1 MRRVIHIFLL
11 ILIPLASAA
20 QNGYRLTIV
29 RTLPGKDRTVF
40 QKTFSMKKDLNDAIS
55 AQTATLQKTHAN
67 YRLTAATPQGR
78 ETRYIQNIR
87 WIQVVNGKETYHSS
101 RTYPAK
107 SYTIPTQWTGYKCD
121 IDGKKTGDVQKAGF
135 IYRVAVKGNK
145 DKYETLFVTD
155 KVARAMADSIYKR
168 LYVTDR
174 PLSIMILRTDGNRM
188 SVVDSCT
195 NAKEYALYMERQQQI
210 ADSIENARL
219 EQLAEQEKL
228 IRREQIKQFRELMAL
243 ISSKKDSLKTDGIKS
258 CRAAIETVA
267 VPIADSLFV
276 SERLDSLYLSVLT
289 DDIFPYIPKKKQ
301 KDIKDI
307 NPVPADKVKTALL
320 NYTRRIES
328 IISNNRKNKD
338 NGKNKDGKEKQNK
351 KKHKDK

>member
-1 MRRVIHIFLL
+1 MRRAIHIFLL
-11 ILIPLASAA
+11 ILIPLVSVA
-20 QNGYRLTIV
+20 QNSYRLTIV

-67 YRLTAATPQGR
+67 YRLTASTPQGR
-78 ETRYIQNIR
+78 ETRHIQNIR

-107 SYTIPTQWTGYKCD
+107 SYAIPTQWTGYKCD
-121 IDGKKTGDVQKAGF
+121 IDGKRTGDAQKAGF

-145 DKYETLFVTD
+145 DKYETAFVTD
-155 KVARAMADSIYKR
+155 KVAKAMADSIYKR
-168 LYVTDR
+168 LNVTDR
-174 PLSIMILRTDGNRM
+174 PLAIMILRADGNRM
-188 SVVDSCT
+188 SAVDSCT

-219 EQLAEQEKL
+219 EHLAEQERL
-228 IRREQIKQFRELMAL
+228 IRIEQIQRFRELMAS

-258 CRAAIETVA
+258 CRCAMETAA

-276 SERLDSLYLSVLT
+276 SEGLDSLYLSVLT
-289 DDIFPYIPKKKQ
+289 DDIFPYIPKKKV
-301 KDIKDI
+301 KTVKDI
-307 NPVPADKVKTALL
+307 NQTPAPADKVKTALL

-328 IISNNRKNKD
+328 IVFDDRKNKVSRKD
-338 NGKNKDGKEKQNK
+338 KDGKKKQ
-351 KKHKDK
+351 KKHKNK